1 MQYELPPI
9 TTNERT
15 KPTVINFPNNS
26 LKEQT
31 TSFAPKLPPRTNNH
45 IKRHMKDVVP
55 NQLKT
60 SAQFRRFINAT
71 NPLQGENTD
80 LKLTDLQTNNN
91 LDDLFGDTNH
101 RTSPNPF
108 KVHPGQVP
116 PYMLE
121 ALQTQRQRISENMIR
136 REIYKRPIESEDTSN
151 INENFLKHR
160 YHGLAGVYDST
171 LGLRKDD
178 ILSEDYN
185 YQYAAYA
192 HEYGHLIPRHIR
204 WKWRKTYADK

>member
-1 MQYELPPI
+1 MQYELPPV

-15 KPTVINFPNNS
+15 KPTVINFPNSS

-31 TSFAPKLPPRTNNH
+31 TSFAPKLPPRTDNH

-55 NQLKT
+55 NQPKT

-91 LDDLFGDTNH
+91 LDDLFEDTNH

-108 KVHPGQVP
+108 KVHPGQVH
-116 PYMLE
+116 
-121 ALQTQRQRISENMIR
+121 A
-136 REIYKRPIESEDTSN
+136 
-151 INENFLKHR
+151 
-160 YHGLAGVYDST
+160 
-171 LGLRKDD
+171 
-178 ILSEDYN
+178 
-185 YQYAAYA
+185 
-192 HEYGHLIPRHIR
+192 
-204 WKWRKTYADK
+204 